1 MRRFLI
7 VGHNVPVHPDFHLN
21 DLPGGA
27 GRIDVLCRAIGAS
40 LLLSHGIRRDVE
52 TILLLQDS
60 VRIRIDGD
68 RVKRLN
74 PDERSTASLIRRAL
88 SALADAGSDVS
99 GKAAH
104 GETQSTPGIFAS
116 RCTLSEAIDDLA
128 RQGATPI
135 VLDQGGLPFEPL
147 AIARDPAFILSDH
160 TDFAKEE
167 EELLAGFPRVSLGP
181 TPLHTSQAIT
191 IAHYLLDR
199 QGEDLNENLV
209 LAHKVWGEPKAQMM
223 KGLLEDFAIPV
234 NLVMH
239 APPSV
244 YPIAVDGLAEVRIMV
259 RPRDL
264 RRARQIIADYFE
276 EPCEE

>member
-7 VGHNVPVHPDFHLN
+7 LGHNVPVHPDFHLN

-40 LLLSHGIRRDVE
+40 FLLSHGIRRDVE
-52 TILLLQDS
+52 TILLLQNS

-74 PDERSTASLIRRAL
+74 PDERSTAALIRRAL
-88 SALADAGSDVS
+88 GVLSD
-99 GKAAH
+99 
-104 GETQSTPGIFAS
+104 EEIESTPGIFAS
-116 RCTLSEAIDDLA
+116 RCTLSEAIDGLVE
-128 RQGATPI
+128 QGASPI
-135 VLDQGGLPFEPL
+135 VLDEDGVPFESL
-147 AIARDPAFILSDH
+147 TFSRSPAFVLSDH

-167 EELLAGFPRVSLGP
+167 ERLFADFPRASLGP

-199 QGEDLNENLV
+199 QAEDLNENLV
-209 LAHKVWGEPKAQMM
+209 LAHKVWGEPKAQMI

-244 YPIAVDGLAEVRIMV
+244 YPMAVDGLAEVRIMV
-259 RPRDL
+259 RSRDL
-264 RRARQIIADYFE
+264 RKARQIIADYFE